1 MSAAVDC
8 FYCNAFISGNQRP
21 CPGNQE
27 KDIALWK
34 SSSNRYFSYN
44 NKWKCRIIILT
55 GDHLISSVTLYDGTI
70 INQVCDITK
79 TQWFISFVFN
89 ELHLFALKNLSRV
102 FQGAVP
108 SCTNND
114 QEPVRINSNKFVTG
128 KKLCCTNSGCNWNV
142 STGLYYIELDQS

>member
-1 MSAAVDC
+1 MSSTVDC
-8 FYCNAFISGNQRP
+8 FYCNAFISGNKRP
-21 CPGNQE
+21 CPGNQD
-27 KDIALWK
+27 KDITLWK
-34 SSSNRYFSYN
+34 SSNNRYFNYN

-70 INQVCDITK
+70 INQVCDIATS
-79 TQWFISFVFN
+79 QWFISPIFILGRAQYMKYF
-89 ELHLFALKNLSRV
+89 LRL

-114 QEPVRINSNKFVTG
+114 QEPVRVNSNKFVTG

-142 STGLYYIELDQS
+142 STGQ